1 MAPAVPAPKP
11 PMKLLSATFLAVLA
25 AATIGCGGDEVQYQ
39 PKPALSGK
47 KATLPGVPT
56 LPAKKKKDGDAYT
69 VWGVT
74 HDLRSRVHREDV
86 NGKKISLV
94 GYIVKTNYSQKCA
107 DKNNTANKDDC
118 TPECSIHKT
127 GKADPAECRSPV
139 PTFYI
144 ADTKDEA
151 KDMIAV
157 MGWSSNFAQMY
168 TLLEALDHAAKGKEA
183 EVKLADEFWGGDLPN
198 PLPAIGAKVKVTGIY
213 GETFTKATSGAATNP
228 KYGIMT
234 VEKIDPIEPAAEP
247 ALLPGMK
254 KK

>member
-1 MAPAVPAPKP
+1 
-11 PMKLLSATFLAVLA
+11 MKLLPASLLAVLA
-25 AATIGCGGDEVQYQ
+25 ASLIGCGGDEAQYK
-39 PKPALSGK
+39 PKPAFSGK
-47 KATLPGVPT
+47 KASLPAVPT
-56 LPAKKKKDGDAYT
+56 LPAKKKKEGDAYT
-69 VWGVT
+69 IWGVT
-74 HDLRSRVHREDV
+74 HELRSRVHREDV

-94 GYIVKTNYSQKCA
+94 GYVVKTNYQQKCA

-118 TPECSIHKT
+118 TPECAIHKT
-127 GKADPAECRSPV
+127 GKADPTDCKSPV

-144 ADTKDEA
+144 ADTKDEQ

-168 TLLEALDHAAKGKEA
+168 TLIEGLKRAPKGKEN
-183 EVKLADEFWGGDLPN
+183 EVELADEFWGGKIPN

-234 VEKIDPIEPAAEP
+234 YDTMEQLEAAPETV
-247 ALLPGMK
+247 LLPGMRK
-254 KK
+254 